1 MIEESAT
8 VVELDGQYAVVETI
22 RKSTC
27 GSCEAKTSCGT
38 AVLSKVVGNRANRMR
53 LRNTIHAQ
61 VGDTIILGLHERA
74 LLQTSFLFYLTPLF
88 SCFLFALLGRFI
100 DDGVGEVATIS
111 FSLVGLLSGL
121 AFVKWLSIKLELDSR
136 YQAVLLRHDV
146 SSQVVDF
153 NPVHSEL
160 S

>member
-1 MIEESAT
+1 MIEESAI
-8 VVELDGQYAVVETI
+8 VVELDGEYAVVETI

-38 AVLSKVVGNRANRMR
+38 AALAKVVGNRANHMH
-53 LRNTIHAQ
+53 LRNTIHAR
-61 VGDTIILGLHERA
+61 VGDSVILGLHERA

-88 SCFLFALLGRFI
+88 SCFLFALLGRSI
-100 DDGVGEVATIS
+100 DNGVGEVATIS
-111 FSLVGLLSGL
+111 LALIGLLSGL

-136 YQAVLLRHDV
+136 YQAVLLRHDL

-153 NPVHSEL
+153 NPAHSEL